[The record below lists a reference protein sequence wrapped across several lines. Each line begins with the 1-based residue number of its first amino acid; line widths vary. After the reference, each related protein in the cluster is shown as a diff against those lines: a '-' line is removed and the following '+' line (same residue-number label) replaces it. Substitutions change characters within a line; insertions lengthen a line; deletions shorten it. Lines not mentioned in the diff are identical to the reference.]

1 MDKDEK
7 NFISVLSAVA
17 GAGTVGKVIAEKL
30 SGKIDCPILSL
41 EDILYEI

>member
-17 GAGTVGKVIAEKL
+17 GAGTVGKVIAESAEKSQNMSDKHL
-30 SGKIDCPILSL
+30 ALFL
-41 EDILYEI
+41 MR